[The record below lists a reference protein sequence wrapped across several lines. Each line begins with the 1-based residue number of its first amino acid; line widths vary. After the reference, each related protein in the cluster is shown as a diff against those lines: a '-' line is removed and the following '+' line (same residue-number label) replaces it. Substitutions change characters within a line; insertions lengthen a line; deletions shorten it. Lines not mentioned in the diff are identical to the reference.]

1 MQRATTVLLWCI
13 AWVVLGSPV
22 VAGLPFC
29 KTCPQCDN
37 KVCVP
42 VPETVKEKKHCWTVE
57 CKDIC
62 IPHVKWPWQSCCDP
76 PKCGKVRTVKVL
88 KKIEYECESCGYKW
102 DIKTVGCSC
111 QGAGCASCAK

>member
-1 MQRATTVLLWCI
+1 MQRATTIFVLCLAAALVGSH
-13 AWVVLGSPV
+13 AWAGRLG
-22 VAGLPFC
+22 C
-29 KTCPQCDN
+29 KTCPQCDH

-62 IPHVKWPWQSCCDP
+62 IPHVKWPWQSCCEP
-76 PKCGKVRTVKVL
+76 PKCGKVRTIKVL
-88 KKIEYECESCGYKW
+88 KKVEYECESCGYKW

-111 QGAGCASCAK
+111 EGAGCKSCAK